1 MLATISACEGSILD
15 DDKVV
20 TGMEKLMKEGSQVE
34 RQIEESD
41 EVMRQVHEALAR
53 FEPFAVVCR
62 KLFVLLASLRELNF
76 LYEFPAQSFMKT
88 LEHCLETNAGT
99 PDMEESQRIASLKR
113 ALFREVAGR
122 IGRGLQGGDKVVMS
136 LLLARLS
143 TGDATL
149 GSKPAGDTAELI
161 RVIMEAFGS
170 DFPWQGRSLTHLSD
184 VTELE
189 IGATIP
195 LLLCSAPG
203 YDVSGRV
210 EAMARERKKEL
221 SAVAMGSS
229 EGFDAAEGLVA
240 TASKRGTWVMLKN
253 VHLCGDW
260 LRETLVK
267 RLQALGPQTHGDFR
281 LFITSEISPRLP
293 TGLLRICDKLVAD
306 APAGLKA
313 SLGRFFSSISRDRFG
328 IPVRNRLYLLLAWTH
343 AVIQERLRF
352 VPTGWS
358 EPYEWTEADA
368 THALDVIDSLLEASS
383 ASGGGGGGGGGRQ
396 QLDPEKLPWDAIRST
411 LCRGVFGGRI
421 TSDRD
426 QSVLDGLVNRLFVPA
441 SFDVD
446 FRLVAGGDGPVLP
459 DGVGSRDRCLEWI
472 DGLPMQSPPTW
483 IGLDASAEGER
494 EQRLAGSIAGKVA
507 ALQAKCDEDDEDGR
521 GGAGDAGDAKEN

>member
-20 TGMEKLMKEGSQVE
+20 SGMERLMKEGSQVE
-34 RQIEESD
+34 KQIEESD
-41 EVMRQVHEALAR
+41 EVMRQVHEAVAR

-62 KLFVLLASLRELNF
+62 KLFVMLASLRELSF

-88 LEHCLETNAGT
+88 LEHCLETTNAIT
-99 PDMEESQRIASLKR
+99 CDMDESQRIASLKT

-122 IGRGLQGGDKVVMS
+122 IGRGLQLGDKIVMS
-136 LLLARLS
+136 LLLARLN
-143 TGDATL
+143 TGDASI
-149 GSKPAGDTAELI
+149 GSSPASDSAELI
-161 RVIMEAFGS
+161 RLILQTLGS
-170 DFPWQGRSLTHLSD
+170 DFPWQGRSLSNLSD
-184 VTELE
+184 LTELE
-189 IGATIP
+189 IVATVP

-210 EAMARERKKEL
+210 EAMARDRKKEL

-229 EGFDAAEGLVA
+229 EGFDAAESLVA

-253 VHLCGDW
+253 VHLCVDW

-267 RLQALGPQTHGDFR
+267 RLQALGSHTHKDFR

-306 APAGLKA
+306 APTGLKA
-313 SLGRFFSSISRDRFG
+313 SLARFFSSISRDRFG
-328 IPVRNRLYLLLAWTH
+328 IPVRNRLYLLLSWTH

-352 VPTGWS
+352 VPAGWS

-368 THALDVIDSLLEASS
+368 THALDVIDSLLEAS
-383 ASGGGGGGGGGRQ
+383 GGEGGRDGGGRQ

-411 LCRGVFGGRI
+411 LCKGVFGGRI
-421 TSDRD
+421 TNDRD
-426 QSVLDGLVNRLFVPA
+426 QDELDELVNRLFVPS

-446 FRLVAGGDGPVLP
+446 FRLVPGDVKDGPVLP
-459 DGVGSRDRCLEWI
+459 DGAVTREQCLDWI
-472 DGLPMQSPPTW
+472 DSLPLQSPPTW
-483 IGLDASAEGER
+483 IGLDASAEVER
-494 EQRLAGSIAGKVA
+494 EKRLADSIVEKVA
-507 ALQAKCDEDDEDGR
+507 TLQSKCDDGDEKPG
-521 GGAGDAGDAKEN
+521 K